1 MAGPD
6 MDVVDLIKKIQ
17 DTYPTGLPVDGWY
30 LLTASSLV
38 ACGRPEAIADLYQHL
53 VTQEAFATSAQRKV
67 LSRKLRDLLMKEW
80 TLTGI
85 PLVITAVAAL
95 AKVEKDEDADWSGNM
110 ATARLDEATEQRG
123 TAFLQQL
130 YKQNLEPIFSTW
142 GCHRTDFESLER
154 MVIYGLFLSDH
165 TVLSPVETEIVV
177 LSAIMCQGLRGPT
190 IWHLRGLRRLGIS
203 EVDVDGVQ
211 RAVELVAS
219 WLGRDVKGWPT
230 VKDVADAIHDQ

>member
-1 MAGPD
+1 
-6 MDVVDLIKKIQ
+6 
-17 DTYPTGLPVDGWY
+17 
-30 LLTASSLV
+30 
-38 ACGRPEAIADLYQHL
+38 
-53 VTQEAFATSAQRKV
+53 
-67 LSRKLRDLLMKEW
+67 
-80 TLTGI
+80 
-85 PLVITAVAAL
+85 
-95 AKVEKDEDADWSGNM
+95 
-110 ATARLDEATEQRG
+110 
-123 TAFLQQL
+123 
-130 YKQNLEPIFSTW
+130 
-142 GCHRTDFESLER
+142 